1 VSAARHSSNKAGQ
14 PNHRPNLNRLCQQC
28 TNFPAHQPISPS
40 ANQQVS
46 QPTSKDTVMKDA
58 TGFTAFVPGFDFIK
72 NLSQQASGSANAASG
87 AASAMPG
94 MAAWVAPTFDVEELD
109 KRINELKS
117 VQFWLEQNSRALTA
131 TIQAL
136 EVQKMTLAT
145 LKGMDVGMDEVTKA
159 MQVNPADLWAAWQGG
174 AAAPT
179 PASAQAAPAP
189 QPPEP
194 PLAQSGATPSSGA
207 GGDAASATVDPTQW
221 WASVSQQFQDIAA
234 NAMQDISKAAAQ
246 ANTLA
251 EQALKPATKTAATKK
266 AATKTAATKKP
277 SAKKASTTAAA
288 SRKTVGRAS
297 AAKKPVAK
305 SSTARA
311 RRA

>member
-1 VSAARHSSNKAGQ
+1 
-14 PNHRPNLNRLCQQC
+14 
-28 TNFPAHQPISPS
+28 
-40 ANQQVS
+40 
-46 QPTSKDTVMKDA
+46 MKDA

-174 AAAPT
+174 AGAPT

-251 EQALKPATKTAATKK
+251 EQTLKPVTKTAATKKAATKK